1 MEASEGK
8 LGDLPVIRAAF
19 LRTVRLVS
27 TARLRESVLAP
38 LIDDDDDLAALA
50 EIEGATS
57 ARLVAEDRGSVGLPA
72 DEMVHG
78 VPHARFI
85 NASFAYAKPGQPN
98 RFNGPERGA
107 WYAGLSVET
116 CIAEVGFHLTQALA
130 DVGDYNAVVD
140 YAEMHASMAGEFVD
154 LRPTPMHPA
163 LDANTAAGYPAGN
176 ALSAASRALGLNG
189 IVYPSVRHNGG
200 TCIVALWPH
209 VVQSV
214 AQGAVVRLSWR
225 GRSQFK
231 VFNPS

>member
-1 MEASEGK
+1 VAASERR
-8 LGDLPVIRAAF
+8 LGDLPVIREAF
-19 LRTVRLVS
+19 PNT
-27 TARLRESVLAP
+27 
-38 LIDDDDDLAALA
+38 
-50 EIEGATS
+50 GATS
-57 ARLVAEDRGSVGLPA
+57 ARLVAEDRGTVGLPA

-85 NASFAYAKPGQPN
+85 NASFAYAKPRQPN

-107 WYAGLSVET
+107 WYAALSVET
-116 CIAEVGFHLTQALA
+116 CIAEVGFHLTKALA

-163 LDANTAAGYPAGN
+163 LNADKPAGYPAGN
-176 ALSAASRALGLNG
+176 ALSSASRAAGLNG
-189 IVYPSVRHNGG
+189 IVYPSVRQNGG

-214 AQGAVVRLSWR
+214 TQGAVIRLSWS
-225 GRSQFK
+225 GLPKFDVSYPK
-231 VFNPS
+231 SD